1 MVLKKIYFFS
11 LLMSMLRIIL
21 HTLNI
26 SASCIPTLEGIDL
39 SSSLFLKTENLI
51 VIVFDTRK
59 LL

>member
-1 MVLKKIYFFS
+1 
-11 LLMSMLRIIL
+11 MSVLRIIL

-26 SASCIPTLEGIDL
+26 SALYTDIRRLEGIDL